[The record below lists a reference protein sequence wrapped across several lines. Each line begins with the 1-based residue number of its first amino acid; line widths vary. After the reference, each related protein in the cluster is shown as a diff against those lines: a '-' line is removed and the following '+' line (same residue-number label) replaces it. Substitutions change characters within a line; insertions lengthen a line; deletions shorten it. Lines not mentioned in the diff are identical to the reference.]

1 MYNDIVSSYASSMH
15 AIKAYVS
22 SVEELVGE
30 GDQLI
35 NGASILVRIMWIAKL
50 FKEKGIDIEDF
61 DFAKT
66 LPEDI
71 DVPEGKMSDV
81 KRLMRDLVEAMS
93 EQLVVSEDGKTATYG
108 HMSKD
113 IKEQFIK
120 IEAEKRKPDLLYSGS
135 LMLLVTYFENLV
147 SKVIK
152 EDLKL
157 HPQRMSL
164 ENKQVPYSM
173 LEKANDISDIK
184 NMLIDEEVSA
194 LMYQSL
200 KDWIEYLSNKVKLK
214 QNYIRSIQEKLKEI
228 IVRRNII
235 VHNEGIVN
243 SIYLTIVD
251 PMERKNIKQ
260 GDTLEVDEEYLNR
273 AIDIIELSGMALA
286 IEAWIKECGSN
297 EDEMQKIAN
306 FIYDEY
312 LIFERWEEAKTLYEI
327 CLECKKLKDA
337 DKLLCQINR
346 WQCFKWQERFDE
358 VVDEVKEF
366 DISATGPEFTLGI
379 LALLDKYDEFFSY
392 FDSQNVIKETHL
404 QEWPLFKNIRETQ
417 MYIDRYS
424 KKKTKNNK

>member
-164 ENKQVPYSM
+164 EINKFLTACLKKQTIYQ
-173 LEKANDISDIK
+173 IS
-184 NMLIDEEVSA
+184 
-194 LMYQSL
+194 
-200 KDWIEYLSNKVKLK
+200 
-214 QNYIRSIQEKLKEI
+214 R
-228 IVRRNII
+228 
-235 VHNEGIVN
+235 
-243 SIYLTIVD
+243 
-251 PMERKNIKQ
+251 
-260 GDTLEVDEEYLNR
+260 
-273 AIDIIELSGMALA
+273 
-286 IEAWIKECGSN
+286 
-297 EDEMQKIAN
+297 
-306 FIYDEY
+306 
-312 LIFERWEEAKTLYEI
+312 I
-327 CLECKKLKDA
+327 CL
-337 DKLLCQINR
+337 
-346 WQCFKWQERFDE
+346 
-358 VVDEVKEF
+358 
-366 DISATGPEFTLGI
+366 
-379 LALLDKYDEFFSY
+379 
-392 FDSQNVIKETHL
+392 
-404 QEWPLFKNIRETQ
+404 
-417 MYIDRYS
+417 
-424 KKKTKNNK
+424 